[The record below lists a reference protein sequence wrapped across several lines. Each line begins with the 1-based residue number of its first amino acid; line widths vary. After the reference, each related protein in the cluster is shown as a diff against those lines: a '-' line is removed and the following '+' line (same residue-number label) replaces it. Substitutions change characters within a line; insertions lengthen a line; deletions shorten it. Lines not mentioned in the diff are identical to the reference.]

1 SSHRAYFQ
9 VRSLELSAPHS
20 LTAGSVVNAAVV
32 GSGRTQVDVEVDLI
46 QGTHSERLMHLHLT
60 GNKLAFFDPRTQHGS
75 DSVALTAET
84 LSNFQPG
91 PARLR
96 AVATGCEQWTRLP
109 PPTVRE
115 LEVELSS
122 DKEAQKHKGS
132 AYRFAHGDGRV
143 SRAGCCYYY
152 HRWGIDRDDTLSPP
166 WSIGR
171 GLNQKS
177 SSLSLMKPS

>member
-1 SSHRAYFQ
+1 MFDELTIHDARPILWLKRLFVFVIVLLLVIGAVSSHRAYFQ
-9 VRSLELSAPHS
+9 VRSLELTAPHS
-20 LTAGSVVNAAVV
+20 LAAGSVVNAAVV
-32 GSGRTQVDVEVDLI
+32 GSGRTQVDVEVELI

-96 AVATGCEQWTRLP
+96 AIATGCEQWTRLP

-115 LEVELSS
+115 LEVEI
-122 DKEAQKHKGS
+122 K
-132 AYRFAHGDGRV
+132 
-143 SRAGCCYYY
+143 
-152 HRWGIDRDDTLSPP
+152 
-166 WSIGR
+166 
-171 GLNQKS
+171 
-177 SSLSLMKPS
+177 